1 MQALNEGQ
9 VVIASVSPG
18 FFTEVGHIIVIR
30 GYQNGF
36 VYVND
41 PNDDIEKMHS
51 LQAIPESTL
60 IEEGIN
66 YWSFSN

>member
-1 MQALNEGQ
+1 M
-9 VVIASVSPG
+9 
-18 FFTEVGHIIVIR
+18 GHIIVIR